1 MSKAAQRKEKQHWTV
16 EKPKLDNAR
25 KWRGIYFIVTEEKE
39 FKETHEKRA
48 GFESS
53 ARFRKKRFIFSIAF
67 SRNDRFTGSQFITA
81 SFGEEEEEMGG
92 PLMIRSRWV

>member
-1 MSKAAQRKEKQHWTV
+1 MSKAAQREEKQHWTV

-53 ARFRKKRFIFSIAF
+53 ARFRKKNDSIFRLRFRAMRQIQRKSCL
-67 SRNDRFTGSQFITA
+67 SRPRLERRRKKWEDR
-81 SFGEEEEEMGG
+81 
-92 PLMIRSRWV
+92 